1 MGFFDFFKNES
12 TSQRQTSSIPVPPKQ
27 PLILFAEMPLEHT
40 SRCRFELRLRA
51 NVEYNGTVIGFLD
64 AVQLYYQSPD
74 IYFPWSFSVQD
85 ISLQRT
91 NSTYEVYGD
100 GLLLG
105 TVLYSKYNDNY
116 VRMLDDLIYINK
128 IHHCR
133 CEINDCKY
141 FYLNEEEYNKYV
153 QSDPFNRGFPSWAVD
168 RSPSIKLFVYFED
181 GSIDLKDYG
190 TSFNFPQP
198 EDYFQ

>member
-1 MGFFDFFKNES
+1 MGFFDFFKS
-12 TSQRQTSSIPVPPKQ
+12 RSVDQRQMDNIPAPPKQ

-40 SRCRFELRLRA
+40 SRCRSDLRLRA
-51 NVEYNGTVIGFLD
+51 NVEYNGAIIGFLD
-64 AVQLYYQSPD
+64 AIQIYYQSPD

-100 GLLLG
+100 GLMLG
-105 TVLYSKYNDNY
+105 TVLYSKYNDSY

-141 FYLNEEEYNKYV
+141 FYLNEEEYKRYV
-153 QSDPFNRGFPSWAVD
+153 QSDPFNRGFPSWAAD
-168 RSPSIKLFVYFED
+168 RSPSIKFFVYFED
-181 GSIDLKDYG
+181 GVINLEDYG
-190 TSFNFPQP
+190 TNFDFPQP
-198 EDYFQ
+198 EDYF